1 MTHELKNIVAAYL
14 LAQSANLKTAL
25 ATVVDLDGSSY
36 RKPGVRM
43 LLREDGQMTGAVSG
57 GCVEKEILR
66 QTQSVFENGVA
77 KMMTYDGRY
86 RLGCEGILYVLIEP
100 FEPEKEFLKAFE
112 SILDNRANFE
122 IRSYYKKEEGA
133 DERMGTLFDFS
144 NTSFPIRKS
153 FKKMDGYAVFEE
165 TKVPCFQLI
174 IVGAEHDAVQLGSYA
189 SKTGWEVTV
198 VASAAEEKTSDD
210 FPGIKEMLSVEPEL
224 FSADIVDEHTAVI
237 LMTHGYVRD
246 LKYLLA
252 IKDTLPVYLGILG
265 PSKRREKLLNELIER
280 NPDVN
285 EQLLDRIYGPSGLN
299 IGAETAQEVAL
310 AIIAEI
316 LSVVRGKKPMMLKD
330 KSGGIH
336 S

>member
-14 LAQSANLKTAL
+14 LAKQAKLKTAL

-43 LLREDGQMTGAVSG
+43 LLREDGTMIGAVSG

-66 QTQSVFENGVA
+66 QTQSVFADGLP
-77 KMMTYDGRY
+77 KLMTYDGRY
-86 RLGCEGILYVLIEP
+86 RLGCEGILYILIEP
-100 FEPEKEFLKAFE
+100 FEPNKDFLNAFE
-112 SILDNRANFE
+112 NILNARSNFE
-122 IRSYYKKEEGA
+122 INSYFKKVEGQ
-133 DERMGTLFDFS
+133 DKNMGSVFKFSENDFS
-144 NTSFPIRKS
+144 VRESFEKVG
-153 FKKMDGYAVFEE
+153 GYSIFEE
-165 TKVPCFQLI
+165 TKVPCFQLL

-189 SKTGWEVTV
+189 SLTGWEVTV
-198 VASAAEEKTSDD
+198 VASAAEEKTKID
-210 FPGIKEMLSVEPEL
+210 FPGVKELLSVEPEVL
-224 FSADIVDEHTAVI
+224 SADIVDEHTAVI
-237 LMTHGYVRD
+237 LMTHSYVRD

-252 IKDTLPVYLGILG
+252 LKDTLPIYLGILG

-280 NPDVN
+280 YPEVD
-285 EQLLDRIYGPSGLN
+285 EKLLDRIYGPAGLN

-310 AIIAEI
+310 AVLSEI
-316 LSVVRGKKPMMLKD
+316 LSIVRNQKPMMLKD